1 MRIAILNNNLGE
13 AGGAERYTHDVATGL
28 EQRNHQI
35 YLRDLSGDV
44 LGDLEKFN
52 PEVVYL
58 QNVFDS
64 ALTEGIL
71 AKYPTWRFI
80 HDHQTY
86 CPGSSKYW
94 FRSNKICPRPFSYGC
109 AVQGFTQH
117 CMSRRPAKIW
127 RELSTRPKLLGAT
140 RNLRGLVVAS
150 QFMKEQLVLN
160 QIPTEKITVNPLF
173 ISPDWEASI
182 SSAQVT
188 ESSPSAILSI
198 GRVFI
203 EKGVEYLL
211 RSCQLLVAS
220 YQLKIIGDGWDL
232 ERLKGLTKSLGL
244 GDKVEFLGWLD
255 HKEVARYLA
264 GSRMLVVPSIWP
276 EPFGIIG
283 LEAMAWAKPVVA
295 FDSGGISTWLRDGQN
310 GFLVPRLDVSV
321 MAKKIAQLLTDPTL
335 ATKLGQ
341 RGREIVRSEF
351 TVARHVKVLEEVF
364 GYAVS

>member
-13 AGGAERYTHDVATGL
+13 AGGAERYTHDVATGF

-35 YLRDLSGDV
+35 FLGDLSGDV

-58 QNVFDS
+58 QNVFDL

-94 FRSNKICPRPFSYGC
+94 FRSNKICPVPFSYSC
-109 AVQGFTQH
+109 ALSGFTQH

-127 RELSTRPKLLGAT
+127 RELRTKPKLLETT
-140 RNLRGLVVAS
+140 RNLRGLIVAS

-160 QIPTEKITVNPLF
+160 QVPTEKITVNPLF
-173 ISPDWEASI
+173 ISPDWEAII

-188 ESSPSAILSI
+188 ESSPPAILFI

-211 RSCQLLVAS
+211 RSCQLLDAS

-232 ERLKGLTKSLGL
+232 ERLRGLAKSWGL
-244 GDKVEFLGWLD
+244 KDRVEFSGWLG
-255 HKEVARYLA
+255 HSEVARHLA
-264 GSRMLVVPSIWP
+264 SCRMLVVPSIWP

-295 FDSGGISTWLRDGQN
+295 FDSGSISAWLRDGQN

-321 MAKKIAQLLTDPTL
+321 LAEKIDQLLNHPSL
-335 ATKLGQ
+335 AIRLGQ

-351 TVARHVKVLEEVF
+351 TIARHVKVLEEVF
-364 GYAVS
+364 GHAVS

>member
-1 MRIAILNNNLGE
+1 MRMAILNNNLGE
-13 AGGAERYTHDVATGL
+13 AGGAERYTHDVAAGF

-35 YLRDLSGDV
+35 YLHDLSGDV
-44 LGDLEKFN
+44 LRDLAKFK

-58 QNVFDS
+58 QNVFDF
-64 ALTEGIL
+64 ALTEKIK

-94 FRSNKICPRPFSYGC
+94 FSSNKICPVPFSYSC
-109 AVQGFTQH
+109 ALSGLTQH
-117 CMSRRPAKIW
+117 CMSRRPDKIW
-127 RELSTRPKLLGAT
+127 RELRTKPKLLETT

-173 ISPDWEASI
+173 ISPDWEVIA

-188 ESSPSAILSI
+188 ESSPPAILFI

-211 RSCQLLVAS
+211 RACQLLANS
-220 YQLKIIGDGWDL
+220 YQLQIIGDGWDL
-232 ERLKGLTKSLGL
+232 ERLRGLAKAWELRG
-244 GDKVEFLGWLD
+244 KVDFLGWLE
-255 HKEVARYLA
+255 HAEVAKHLA
-264 GSRMLVVPSIWP
+264 SCRMLVVPSIWP

-295 FDSGGISTWLRDGQN
+295 FDSGGISTWLRDGRN
-310 GFLVPRLDVSV
+310 GFLVPRLDV
-321 MAKKIAQLLTDPTL
+321 AKLAEKINQLLADKLLTD
-335 ATKLGQ
+335 KLGMA
-341 RGREIVRSEF
+341 GREILKREF
-351 TVARHVKVLEEVF
+351 TLERHVKILEEIF
-364 GYAVS
+364 KHASS